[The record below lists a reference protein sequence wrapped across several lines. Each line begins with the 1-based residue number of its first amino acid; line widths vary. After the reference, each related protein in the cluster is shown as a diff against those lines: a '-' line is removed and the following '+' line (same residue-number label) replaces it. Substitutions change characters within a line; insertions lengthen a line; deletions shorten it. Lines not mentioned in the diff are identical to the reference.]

1 LLEMACLADVSM
13 SILVFKNVGLGCFSC
28 FWVFRC

>member
-1 LLEMACLADVSM
+1 MFVLLEMACLADVSM

-28 FWVFRC
+28 F